1 MFIEISWKNT
11 KGDTLRSFIESTKVQ
26 GFINSFVER
35 DVVPILTIPD
45 EMTLETPPTLLQS

>member
-1 MFIEISWKNT
+1 MFIEISWKNK

-35 DVVPILTIPD
+35 DVEPVLTMPD
-45 EMTLETPPTLLQS
+45 EVTIETPAVLQA

>member
-1 MFIEISWKNT
+1 MFIEISWKNK

-35 DVVPILTIPD
+35 EVEPTLTMPD
-45 EMTLETPPTLLQS
+45 EVTLESQPVLQA